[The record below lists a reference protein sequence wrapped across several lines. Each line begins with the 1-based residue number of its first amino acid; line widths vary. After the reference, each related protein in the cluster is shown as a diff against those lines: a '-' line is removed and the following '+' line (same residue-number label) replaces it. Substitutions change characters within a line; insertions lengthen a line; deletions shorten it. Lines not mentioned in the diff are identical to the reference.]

1 MPSQLTSSGSVIARI
16 TRRRGPSNVRTIT
29 ISFGAAVFT
38 VTGPFEI
45 ALFVASAAVLLATRV
60 GSTWLLVGA
69 AALGAGRALL
79 GL

>member
-1 MPSQLTSSGSVIARI
+1 M
-16 TRRRGPSNVRTIT
+16 
-29 ISFGAAVFT
+29 
-38 VTGPFEI
+38 TGPFEI